1 MGNFRERRLRI
12 VLEWSAALTG
22 QRRSETSKKKPT
34 AEQGESRRGRS
45 PEPGS
50 HVEKLEVTCGE
61 QTFEIAFGKF
71 GSWAFDRT
79 VGSDEWRLSL
89 QHLSRVQSTFEPSTF
104 NSLLDQFRMIIGDCP
119 EVTAGPLANSKFT
132 RQITECLTLNQ
143 TQFRPSRPMRRHLM
157 PRPIFRSIPPSFFLL
172 TLAISPCARAQG
184 TITTIAGDGHSLSS
198 GIVAGD
204 GGPAVQGHFDF
215 PVAVARDAGGN
226 LFIADSLNHRVRRVD
241 ASTGIITTVVG
252 NPNARIPG
260 DGGPA
265 TAARLDS
272 PAGLAFDDDG
282 NLYIADS
289 GNNNIRMVS
298 HGGDGMI
305 TGAANETITTVR
317 ILNGL
322 TSTTAPWNGG
332 ADGLSHPTNLIALG
346 SGSAL
351 TLLIADTGHNRV
363 LSVTGID
370 TLEELITRLA
380 GEPQPPTLITCQG
393 QDLGDGGPPQDA
405 CLNGPTGLALDR
417 AGNLFIAD
425 ANDFEIRRVSQ
436 AQLSGQLIG
445 TITTVAGGPLAGF
458 SGDGG
463 PATAA
468 LLGFNFQGFLPNR
481 IGALSF
487 DGSGNLYIVDKYNLR
502 IRRIVPG
509 ADGLITGATDE
520 IITTVAGN
528 GASTG
533 AVDGEGGNPVDDLGD
548 GGPATT
554 ATFGFVPEGVTADS
568 SGNLYIADTANF
580 RVRKVISTPA
590 DTTPPAINNV
600 PTDIVVEATGPEGA
614 TASYANPTATDLVD
628 GAVPVTCA
636 PASGSMFPLGT
647 STVSCSAT
655 DTHGNT
661 AEASFNVKVRDTIPP
676 KITCGGADG
685 LWHAVDVG
693 IACSVTDSGSGLSN
707 PSDASFS
714 LATGVAA
721 GAETANATTGTRV
734 VCDVAGNCATAGPI
748 VGNKVDKKGPSLTL
762 ATPTNGAMYVLN
774 QAMLAKFSCE
784 DGGSGLA
791 TCSGTVANG
800 ANLNTSSAG
809 SKSFTVTAT
818 DAVGNLTKVTNTY
831 TVAYANSGTCYG
843 DAGHQVLQPV
853 NADGSSVFRQGS
865 TVPAK
870 FRVCDANGKSIGT
883 SGLVVGFQLIQT
895 VSGTLVSTVNEAV
908 ISTTPDT
915 SFRWDATAQQWIFN
929 VSTKS
934 LSANVTYYYRITL
947 DDGSTID
954 FRFGLK

>member
-1 MGNFRERRLRI
+1 
-12 VLEWSAALTG
+12 
-22 QRRSETSKKKPT
+22 
-34 AEQGESRRGRS
+34 
-45 PEPGS
+45 
-50 HVEKLEVTCGE
+50 
-61 QTFEIAFGKF
+61 
-71 GSWAFDRT
+71 
-79 VGSDEWRLSL
+79 
-89 QHLSRVQSTFEPSTF
+89 
-104 NSLLDQFRMIIGDCP
+104 
-119 EVTAGPLANSKFT
+119 
-132 RQITECLTLNQ
+132 
-143 TQFRPSRPMRRHLM
+143 
-157 PRPIFRSIPPSFFLL
+157 
-172 TLAISPCARAQG
+172 
-184 TITTIAGDGHSLSS
+184 
-198 GIVAGD
+198 VAGD